1 LQSIAGVMARVLRE
15 GKHSHA
21 AQEHTMFR
29 KAVMAACL
37 SLGFAAFSSTASAAL
52 IDTIEGNDCAG
63 VFGQNFNECRIPT
76 QYDPNQTPIII
87 KIEDGNFEI
96 NSALF
101 PTIDG
106 SEFDI
111 DITGQ
116 GTGTWTYTPGAGDP
130 LINFFVAKGGPNF
143 NLFSN
148 DGDPNSDSFFTPT
161 NPNNNQPFGLSH
173 LSFYDTATTV
183 KVAEPATLT
192 LLGLGLLGFALAR
205 RRRG

>member
-1 LQSIAGVMARVLRE
+1 
-15 GKHSHA
+15 
-21 AQEHTMFR
+21 
-29 KAVMAACL
+29 MAACL
-37 SLGFAAFSSTASAAL
+37 SIGFGAFSSTASAAL
-52 IDTIEGNDCAG
+52 IDTIEGNDCSG
-63 VFGQNFNECRIPT
+63 VFGQGFADCRVPA

-87 KIEDGNFEI
+87 KIEGDAIEI

-106 SEFDI
+106 TEFDI
-111 DITGQ
+111 DLTGQ

-161 NPNNNQPFGLSH
+161 NPANEQPFGLSH
-173 LSFYDTATTV
+173 LSFYDTTGGG
-183 KVAEPATLT
+183 KVAEPATLG

-205 RRRG
+205 RRRS